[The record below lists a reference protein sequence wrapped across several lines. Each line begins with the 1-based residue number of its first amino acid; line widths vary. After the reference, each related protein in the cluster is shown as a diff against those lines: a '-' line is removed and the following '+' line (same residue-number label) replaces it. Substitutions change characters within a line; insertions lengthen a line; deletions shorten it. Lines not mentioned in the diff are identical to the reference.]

1 MDTAAD
7 LSRLLG
13 PLRRAVLRSTRAAE
27 NLPDLPE
34 AHIELLRVLVAWG
47 PLGTRSVAA
56 RLRVSPS
63 TVSNL
68 VRSATADG
76 LVRRQA
82 SETDLRA
89 VELTA
94 TDRARELLDRYDAA
108 SRDAIEQALARLPR
122 KDRDTLAEALPAL
135 ERLTTELSER

>member
-27 NLPDLPE
+27 GLPDLPD
-34 AHIELLRVLVAWG
+34 AQIELLRALSADG
-47 PLGTRSVAA
+47 PSGTRAVAE

-68 VRSATADG
+68 VRTMTAAG
-76 LVRRQA
+76 LVERH
-82 SETDLRA
+82 SSTTDLRA
-89 VELTA
+89 VDLSVTPGALELLERYDRAGRETLEQAMDKLPPGDRDTLTA
-94 TDRARELLDRYDAA
+94 AMP
-108 SRDAIEQALARLPR
+108 ALARLVS
-122 KDRDTLAEALPAL
+122 TLGG
-135 ERLTTELSER
+135 